1 MANEKRLI
9 DANAFLK
16 SLEWECGDV
25 CEQTEYSDYLE
36 TEYGFSR
43 DAISKLVQNAPT
55 VDAVELP
62 PIKVGDTAYF
72 IINRKIYK
80 AEVYYIRWEHHKQYG
95 IHSEISAS
103 VGFYSSVGASF
114 DDFGK
119 TVFLTEAE
127 AKAALAKMEGG
138 IDK

>member
-43 DAISKLVQNAPT
+43 DAISQLVQKTPT
-55 VDAVELP
+55 VDAVEVVRCKDCRKWEYDENFSGWCTEWRRRTLGNHFCSY
-62 PIKVGDTAYF
+62 GDGE
-72 IINRKIYK
+72 RKDNG
-80 AEVYYIRWEHHKQYG
+80 R
-95 IHSEISAS
+95 
-103 VGFYSSVGASF
+103 
-114 DDFGK
+114 
-119 TVFLTEAE
+119 
-127 AKAALAKMEGG
+127 
-138 IDK
+138 